1 MNKLIAFNSFNLYKN
16 MKSFLRIILVFIIV
30 TYSNNI
36 YSQKKTTIEGKI
48 SNKVEKDTILFVPG
62 MLDKKYYEV
71 SEISAEVIDN
81 KFRIKQSFF
90 YPQRYFLA
98 WKSERNNVPFHSES
112 FFLDNSTK
120 TITVGSKNETVGNS
134 SLEFT
139 KKFIPYMLKGT
150 SIGDIE
156 TYEYEHGLEFDS
168 KLLSYIK
175 QNPDSYV
182 ALWFLIER
190 FDGNGYSAI
199 YDDAMGLFSN
209 KIKTGKLWGII
220 SKEIKNIRIRQNEKF
235 PQLVLK
241 DIDLKSDKIILSEQ
255 KIVLIDFWFSR
266 CKPCLAQLPK
276 LKEIY
281 ERFASTNKFE
291 IIGISTDKTVNID
304 LWKKRVSENQLKW
317 KNYLDE
323 NAFESNKEKIRS
335 FPTNFLVDAN
345 GVVIKKNISLLDLE
359 EFLNKNLK

>member
-1 MNKLIAFNSFNLYKN
+1 MKL
-16 MKSFLRIILVFIIV
+16 FLRFFLVCKLLV
-30 TYSNNI
+30 YSNAAF
-36 YSQKKTTIEGKI
+36 SQKRNVIEGRVL
-48 SNKVEKDTILFVPG
+48 NKVEKDTVLFVTG
-62 MLDKKYYEV
+62 MLDKKYYEFP
-71 SEISAEVIDN
+71 EIFAVVIDN
-81 KFRIKQSFF
+81 KFRIKKTFS
-90 YPQRYFLA
+90 YPHRYFLA
-98 WKSERNNVPFHSES
+98 WASERNNVPFHSES

-120 TITVGSKNETVGNS
+120 TITVGLKNETVGNS

-150 SIGDIE
+150 NVVEIE

-168 KLLSYIK
+168 KLVSYIR

-190 FDGNGYSAI
+190 FEDAGFSKVYEEAI
-199 YDDAMGLFSN
+199 DLFSD
-209 KIKTGKLWGII
+209 KMKTGKLWGII
-220 SKEIKNIRIRQNEKF
+220 SKEIKNTRIRQNEKF
-235 PQLVLK
+235 PQFVLK
-241 DIDLKSDKIILSEQ
+241 DIDLKSEKIILPEK

-291 IIGISTDKTVNID
+291 IIGISTDKTINID
-304 LWKKRVSENQLKW
+304 LWKKRVSDNQLKW
-317 KNYLDE
+317 KSFLDE
-323 NAFESNKEKIRS
+323 NAFESDKEKIRS